1 MGFTIVK
8 VVDTFGAMRNLQVQ
22 YSDARSG
29 DVSTVRPWMTTHAIS
44 LIYRVP
50 EDYVNSSLDVTS
62 TPVHLHETLYEI
74 ASHKRQPVDRV
85 IHTVQRAILTYR
97 KGHRRISM
105 PTRTHRSEE
114 HTSELQSLTNLV
126 CRLLLEKKKT
136 QYKWVRIPVEL
147 RGLVVFCYAW
157 LVLQISGRGI
167 SELGAEARYV
177 VIAVSLGELWIVI
190 SA

>member
-1 MGFTIVK
+1 MSERAKLGILCVLLLLATGFTIVK
-8 VVDTFGAMRNLQVQ
+8 VVDTFGAMRNLQRQ

-50 EDYVNSSLDVTS
+50 EDYVNSSLDITS
-62 TPVHLHETLYEI
+62 TPVHHHETLYEI

-105 PTRTHRSEE
+105 PTRTHLAARKPFSPGR
-114 HTSELQSLTNLV
+114 T
-126 CRLLLEKKKT
+126 
-136 QYKWVRIPVEL
+136 VR
-147 RGLVVFCYAW
+147 
-157 LVLQISGRGI
+157 
-167 SELGAEARYV
+167 
-177 VIAVSLGELWIVI
+177 
-190 SA
+190 